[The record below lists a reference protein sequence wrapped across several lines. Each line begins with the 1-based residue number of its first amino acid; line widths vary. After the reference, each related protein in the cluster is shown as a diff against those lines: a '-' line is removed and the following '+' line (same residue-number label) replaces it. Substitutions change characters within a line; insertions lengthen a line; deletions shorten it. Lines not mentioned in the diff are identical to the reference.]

1 MKYLVI
7 GGSGFLG
14 REVLRVLGKAAKG
27 TFSAKS
33 FEGGLPFD
41 GASGTLC
48 SLEPDLGGMPE
59 VVFLLHGNANPD
71 FCARHPELTRQAN
84 VVGMK
89 RLVRETWEIGAL
101 PVYMSTDY
109 VFDGTRGLRTENEP
123 RCPTTEYGRQKAE
136 IEEWLEESGQQFLV
150 CRSSKIISGDRD
162 THSVLGQWLNELEA
176 GKLLRCAVDQIFSP
190 AHVNDTALSM
200 RDLVAVGARGLFN
213 VAGPEPVSRYDL
225 AKMLLEANLPYSP
238 GSLSKLVAINLADI
252 PFYDPRPLNTSL
264 DVSKLDGAIHR
275 RFRSLS
281 EICKEIAIGSS
292 PTRLPPALPG
302 GFLR

>member
-14 REVLRVLGKAAKG
+14 REVLRVLGDAAKG
-27 TFSAKS
+27 TFSGNS
-33 FEGGLPFD
+33 FEGGIPFD
-41 GASGTLC
+41 GASETLR
-48 SLEPDLGGMPE
+48 SLEADLGGMPE

-71 FCARHPELTRQAN
+71 FCARYPELSRQAN
-84 VVGMK
+84 VLGMK
-89 RLVRETWEIGAL
+89 RLIRETWEVDAL

-136 IEEWLEESGQQFLV
+136 IEEWLEESGQPFLV
-150 CRSSKIISGDRD
+150 CRSSKIVSGDRD

-176 GKLLRCAVDQIFSP
+176 GQLLRCAVDQVFSP

-225 AKMLLEANLPYSP
+225 AKMLIEANRAYSP
-238 GSLSKLVAINLADI
+238 DSLSKLVAINLTDI
-252 PFYDPRPLNTSL
+252 PFYEPRPLDTSL
-264 DVSKLDGAIHR
+264 DVSKLYGVIQR
-275 RFRSLS
+275 RFRSLAES
-281 EICKEIAIGSS
+281 CREIATGS
-292 PTRLPPALPG
+292 ALPK
-302 GFLR
+302 